1 MTSPTSPESQ
11 SDESIARE
19 IIRPYLEKK
28 FGESNFVS
36 IDTLR
41 KTFLATGHQLPH
53 FTRGLKY
60 LLDNKLIKR
69 VNDHELTLTT
79 TGQQFAGLKP

>member
-1 MTSPTSPESQ
+1 MTHKTSSTQP
-11 SDESIARE
+11 DAAVLARA
-19 IIRPYLEKK
+19 IVQPYLEKQ

-41 KTFLATGHQLPH
+41 KAFLSSGHTLPE
-53 FTRGLKY
+53 FTTGLKY

-69 VNDHELTLTT
+69 VNDHELTRP
-79 TGQQFAGLKP
+79 GAGEVFLAG